1 MNTKGTQKA
10 KNNFEKDFFK
20 LTNNAVFG
28 KNMEN
33 VWKHRNL
40 KLVTTGR
47 NHLVSE
53 LNYHTTKFFPENLF
67 AIEMRKT
74 KISRNKPVYLRSS
87 ILDLNK
93 TAMYQFW
100 YDYVKLKYGETA
112 KRCYMDTDSFIVHIE
127 TDDIYKDIA
136 KDIEIRFDTSNFEIS
151 RGLTRGKE
159 SNWINARWIS
169 WTSHKRIS
177 WIKIKII

>member
-1 MNTKGTQKA
+1 
-10 KNNFEKDFFK
+10 
-20 LTNNAVFG
+20 
-28 KNMEN
+28 
-33 VWKHRNL
+33 
-40 KLVTTGR
+40 
-47 NHLVSE
+47 
-53 LNYHTTKFFPENLF
+53 
-67 AIEMRKT
+67 MRKT

-112 KRCYMDTDSFIVHIE
+112 KRCYMDTDSFIVHLE

-151 RGLTRGKE
+151 RGLTIGKE
-159 SNWINARWIS
+159 SNGINAR
-169 WTSHKRIS
+169 
-177 WIKIKII
+177 

>member
-1 MNTKGTQKA
+1 MNTKGKQKG

-20 LTNNAVFG
+20 LTNNAVFS

-33 VWKHRNL
+33 VWKHTNL

-53 LNYHTTKFFPENLF
+53 LDYHTTKFFPENLF

-151 RGLTRGKE
+151 RGLTIGKE
-159 SNWINARWIS
+159 SNGINARWIS
-169 WTSHKRIS
+169 WTSHKRIF
-177 WIKIKII
+177 WIKTKII